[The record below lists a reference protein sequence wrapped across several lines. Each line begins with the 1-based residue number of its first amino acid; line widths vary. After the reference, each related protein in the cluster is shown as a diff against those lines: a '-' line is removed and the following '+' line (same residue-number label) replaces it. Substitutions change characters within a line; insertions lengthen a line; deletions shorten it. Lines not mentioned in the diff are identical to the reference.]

1 MENWKELYRERL
13 CTARE
18 AVSLIK
24 SGDHVV
30 FGHCAAEPTV
40 LIDAMIEN
48 ASAYKDVTIHH
59 MQTLGPGKYAQPQYK
74 DNFRFDGWFLSPST
88 RKCVSDGYGDV
99 TVNHYY
105 QATEFFEQG
114 IYRDDVM
121 LVMVSPP
128 NEKGYVSIGVS
139 VDYTRP
145 AVDNAKLLI
154 AQVNRNMPFTYGN
167 TLIHVSKTTLVC
179 GTDQDLYE
187 LPPPHI
193 GDAEMA
199 IGEYCASLIPGWGD
213 DFFGNRYDSRCC
225 MQIFGR

>member
-1 MENWKELYRERL
+1 MEDWKKIYRERL
-13 CTARE
+13 CTAEE
-18 AVSLIK
+18 AVSLIR

-40 LIDAMIEN
+40 LIDAMVAN
-48 ASAYKDVTIHH
+48 ADSYRDVHIHH

-74 DNFRFDGWFLSPST
+74 DNFHFDGWFLSPST

-105 QATEFFEQG
+105 QATQFFEDG
-114 IYRDDVM
+114 TFRDDVM

-145 AVDNAKLLI
+145 AVDNAKILI
-154 AQVNRNMPFTYGN
+154 AQVNRNLPFTYGD
-167 TLIHVSKTTLVC
+167 TLIHS
-179 GTDQDLYE
+179 G
-187 LPPPHI
+187 
-193 GDAEMA
+193 
-199 IGEYCASLIPGWGD
+199 
-213 DFFGNRYDSRCC
+213 
-225 MQIFGR
+225 